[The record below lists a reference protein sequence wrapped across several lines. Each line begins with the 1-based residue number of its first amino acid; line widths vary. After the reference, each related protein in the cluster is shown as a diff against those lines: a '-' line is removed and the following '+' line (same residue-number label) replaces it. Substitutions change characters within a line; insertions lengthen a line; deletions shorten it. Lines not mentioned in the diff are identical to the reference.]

1 MTKAVF
7 FDFDG
12 TLADTAPGIVL
23 TMQKAFEAMG
33 LPAPADEAV
42 RQTIGMPLL
51 ESVRTLGRFDH
62 QQAEQGT
69 EIYRQL
75 FPVYEV
81 GHVRLFPQVPETLE
95 ALHRQGLRLAIVTSR
110 TGTSFEV
117 LMQRFGLGHYFEAKV
132 TSLDGLPPK
141 PAPDMTLALLER
153 MQLQADEAVVV
164 GDTTFDIL
172 MGNAAGC
179 RTIGVT
185 YGNHSRERLLTAQPS
200 ALAEGFEEI
209 PDIISQHETY

>member
-1 MTKAVF
+1 MNKAII

-33 LPAPADEAV
+33 LPAPSDAAV
-42 RQTIGMPLL
+42 RQTIGMPLT
-51 ESVRTLGRFDH
+51 ESVRTLGHFDQ
-62 QQAEQGT
+62 QQAERGT
-69 EIYRQL
+69 KAYRQL
-75 FPVYEV
+75 FHAYEAD
-81 GHVRLFPQVPETLE
+81 HVRLFPQVPETLE
-95 ALHRQGLRLAIVTSR
+95 ALRRQGLRLAICTSR

-117 LMQRFGLGHYFEAKV
+117 LMQRFGIGRFFETKV
-132 TSLDGLPPK
+132 TSQDRLPPK

-153 MQLQADEAVVV
+153 MGLSAGEAVVV

-179 RTIGVT
+179 RTIAVT
-185 YGNHSRERLLTAQPS
+185 YGNHSREQLLTARPTH
-200 ALAEGFEEI
+200 LADRFEEI
-209 PDIISQHETY
+209 LDLCH